1 MARLRPDGSTE
12 SAPSVLGRPTI
23 ADHGSVPQYHCR
35 RRFPS
40 PLQKFRRRRRL
51 LRRACSPTT
60 PKKQKKIDSTSRL
73 VTFGRSISGL
83 SAMEVKAIGHRLPP
97 SGSKTADSQAQS
109 RTPQSPSYIPLF
121 SPKTTRNP
129 AISSNLPSSLSAPH
143 LGLVPPNRTPSG
155 SEPPQKAGGNP
166 PPSPSSAHASGG
178 TSLPSLRALRNFLP
192 FSSAKPVSSTAV
204 PGPSKNL
211 FVGFT
216 PGRRSSLTIDRKNS
230 GQFPRS
236 AGDNDV
242 AVISIAP
249 PSQPNPEPAQDNVVS
264 ADAQEPSFPSVSAL
278 HGELGTFDGTSARC
292 TTCLAYLVLI

>member
-1 MARLRPDGSTE
+1 VARLRQDGSTE
-12 SAPSVLGRPTI
+12 SAPSVLGGPTI
-23 ADHGSVPQYHCR
+23 ADTGLCLSTTVVVVSHHS
-35 RRFPS
+35 
-40 PLQKFRRRRRL
+40 QKFRRRRRL

-60 PKKQKKIDSTSRL
+60 LEKKKKPTAHRDWLFSDAQ
-73 VTFGRSISGL
+73 FQAL
-83 SAMEVKAIGHRLPP
+83 SAMEVKAIGPRLPP

-155 SEPPQKAGGNP
+155 SEPPQKTGGNP

-216 PGRRSSLTIDRKNS
+216 PGRRSSLTVERKNS

-236 AGDNDV
+236 PGDNDV

-249 PSQPNPEPAQDNVVS
+249 PSQPNPEPAQDNTVS
-264 ADAQEPSFPSVSAL
+264 ADAQEPSSAL
-278 HGELGTFDGTSARC
+278 HGELGTFDGTAARC
-292 TTCLAYLVLI
+292 TSCLAYFVLI